1 VKEVHAAWAGTPID
15 FSAVMHC
22 LQSMF
27 YFLPDYFGFLA
38 YCLASLSN
46 LLLFITI
53 TPILGRKENSA
64 ETKKNFFV
72 GAVWIHKSSYAA
84 QADKG
89 T

>member
-27 YFLPDYFGFLA
+27 YFQIIWFPSLLFGFL
-38 YCLASLSN
+38 SD
-46 LLLFITI
+46 LLPLYHTI
-53 TPILGRKENSA
+53 IGTQGNSA
-64 ETKKNFFV
+64 ETKKNFV
-72 GAVWIHKSSYAA
+72 GAVWIHKSSYVA